1 MASILDAADV
11 TYDTSKAVKSGSKH
25 WFSHKVTGYS
35 GGDASDDW
43 WQGPARVDFTAT
55 PSTSKTEI
63 EWEDGQKQ
71 TTNVSISWEA
81 SIKTAQK
88 DAATI
93 AGFFRAVDGLTMQYL
108 METIPSGAFRQYV
121 TFMGLMT
128 DPPPI
133 GSKATEYEYKIA
145 LGAATATISIN
156 LATAYVQGTAAATV
170 FPNFGATTGTVSQP
184 SGEYYGI
191 VDL

>member
-1 MASILDAADV
+1 MASILDDANV
-11 TYDTSKAVKSGSKH
+11 TFDTSKAVKSGSKH
-25 WFSHKVTGYS
+25 WFSHKVAGYS
-35 GGDASDDW
+35 GAAHATPDDW

-55 PSTSKTEI
+55 PSTSKTEV
-63 EWEDGQKQ
+63 EWEDGDKQ

-93 AGFFRAVDGLTMQYL
+93 DGFFNAVDTEVMQYL
-108 METIPSGAFRQYV
+108 MEIVPSGSFRQYV

-128 DPPPI
+128 DPPAI

-145 LGAATATISIN
+145 MGAATLTINISLSN
-156 LATAYVQGTAAATV
+156 GYTGTTV
-170 FPNFGATTGTVSQP
+170 FPNFGTGAGTVSQR
-184 SGEYYGI
+184 SGSYYGI
-191 VDL
+191 VDI